1 VEFYP
6 AIDLRDGRCVRLV
19 EGDFGRETAYSDD
32 PVAVARSFQA
42 AGARWIHVVDL
53 DGARTGRAGNRAVV
67 ARIVAALDGG
77 AVGIQAG
84 GGVRSLN
91 DADALLSA
99 GVARVVLGTAALQ
112 RPELIAEIA
121 ARWPDRVAVGLDHR
135 HGEVRIRG
143 WTEGA
148 GRLVAELVPE
158 AVAAGAAAVI
168 VTDIARDGRLNGP
181 DVDGLAALLGQTGA
195 PIIASGGVRD
205 VDDVRALA
213 AMRVPGGQALAGV
226 IAGKAIYEGRLE
238 VGAGVAACQ
247 ASSEPVT

>member
-1 VEFYP
+1 VELYP

-19 EGDFGRETAYSDD
+19 EGDFARETAYSDD

-53 DGARTGRAGNRAVV
+53 DGARTGQATNRAVV
-67 ARIVAALDGG
+67 ARITGALNEET
-77 AVGIQAG
+77 VQVQAG
-84 GGVRSLN
+84 GGIRSLD
-91 DADALLSA
+91 DAEELLSA
-99 GVARVVLGTAALQ
+99 GVARVVLGTAALE
-112 RPELIAEIA
+112 RPDLVAEIA

-135 HGEVRIRG
+135 DGEVRIRG

-181 DVDGLAALLGQTGA
+181 DVEGLAALLAQTGA

-205 VDDVRALA
+205 LGDVQALA
-213 AMRVPGGQALAGV
+213 RMRDPKGQGLAGV
-226 IAGKAIYEGRLE
+226 IAGKAIYEGRLD
-238 VGAGVAACQ
+238 VAAGVAECQ
-247 ASSEPVT
+247 ASSEPAR

>member
-1 VEFYP
+1 MEFYP

-19 EGDFGRETAYSDD
+19 EGDFARETAYSDD

-67 ARIVAALDGG
+67 ARIAAALEGG
-77 AVGIQAG
+77 AVRIQAG
-84 GGVRSLN
+84 GGVRSFN

-112 RPELIAEIA
+112 RPELVAEIA

-205 VDDVRALA
+205 LDDVRALA
-213 AMRVPGGQALAGV
+213 RMRVPGGQALAGV
-226 IAGKAIYEGRLE
+226 IAGKAIYEGRLD